1 MSGSPKRR
9 RRLRRAGALLGV
21 AVVAVVGGFAPR
33 ALRDVE
39 AFRVERVAVL
49 GTRYLEPYA
58 VVRAAGLTA
67 GSSVFDDVDAWR
79 SGVLTLPLV
88 EDVRVRRTLPSTV
101 TLEVREVEPL
111 ALVAGEAL
119 RPVDARGR
127 ILEIEPAGAVL
138 NLPIVVGAG
147 LTGGRM
153 DAGGMAAL
161 AALAALHARAPELAA
176 RVSQLEVAGTALRL
190 VFRDDR
196 AEALLPLVPTTTQVK
211 QLRLAYADL
220 AARGELEKVTRID
233 VRFRDQV
240 VVSFLD
246 TPVS

>member
-1 MSGSPKRR
+1 MSGSPRTRR
-9 RRLRRAGALLGV
+9 RIRRAGGV
-21 AVVAVVGGFAPR
+21 LAVAAVAVVGGFAPR

-39 AFRVERVAVL
+39 AFRVERVEVL

-58 VVRAAGLTA
+58 VVRAAGLEA
-67 GSSVFDDVDAWR
+67 GSSVFDDAGAWR

-88 EDVRVRRTLPSTV
+88 EEVRVRRTLPSLV
-101 TLEVREVEPL
+101 TLEIRESEPL
-111 ALVAGEAL
+111 ALVAGAAL

-127 ILEIEPAGAVL
+127 ILEIDPAGAVL

-147 LTGGRM
+147 LAGGRV
-153 DAGGMAAL
+153 DAAGTAAL
-161 AALAALHARAPELAA
+161 NALVALHARAPELAA
-176 RVSQLEVAGTALRL
+176 RVSQVEVAGAALRL

-196 AEALLPLVPTTTQVK
+196 AEALLPLEPTTTQVK

-240 VVSFLD
+240 VVSFLG